1 MDESEVGTEF
11 VFSKRPVQWII
22 LCVISCVM
30 LGMTYSSPD
39 VPFRISLL
47 NAQWLHNASGKSG
60 EDETEQVSEMLA
72 SPYFATQHSGI
83 LYSELVEN
91 GGRES
96 TRGKRQRR
104 WLAQVNLNSADALE
118 LALLPGVGR
127 VLAERIVS
135 DRVSI
140 GAFKSVDDLQRVR
153 GIGPGKM
160 AEIRE
165 MAVVAR

>member
-22 LCVISCVM
+22 LCIISSVM
-30 LGMTYSSPD
+30 LGMTYSRPD

-47 NAQWLHNASGKSG
+47 NTHWLQHASGKSG
-60 EDETEQVSEMLA
+60 KYETEQVSEMLA
-72 SPYFATQHSGI
+72 LPHFATQHSGI

-118 LALLPGVGR
+118 LALLPGVGP

-135 DRVSI
+135 DRVSR
-140 GAFKSVDDLQRVR
+140 GAFESVDDLQRVR